1 MGATV
6 VPTAEE
12 EQANIAAQGS
22 VLKFAP
28 TLMPL
33 SAWRN
38 VLEYLPIEFEV
49 DEVRLA
55 EKYNIFCF
63 LFLIGFG
70 FWHTSKR
77 TSTIIVI
84 ICDSTKHFR

>member
-33 SAWRN
+33 SAWRR

-49 DEVRLA
+49 DEVRRLR
-55 EKYNIFCF
+55 NTNVCFCF
-63 LFLIGFG
+63 QFSRF
-70 FWHTSKR
+70 
-77 TSTIIVI
+77 
-84 ICDSTKHFR
+84 